1 MAEET
6 KVKKT
11 RKPRAKKTTKK
22 VETVEQ
28 PQIQQ
33 VQLKIEDIITWD
45 DAKCNEM
52 NATVQIPLTQVRDI
66 LKNSMKVQN
75 NYNVLRT
82 VLMTGAMT
90 GYSVECPQCHK
101 ITEVEPK
108 DLVRNGNVTCPECG
122 CSYSQNKCI
131 RGITTYEEKKEN
143 A

>member
-1 MAEET
+1 MVEET

-11 RKPRAKKTTKK
+11 RKPRTKK
-22 VETVEQ
+22 ASKQVVEQ
-28 PQIQQ
+28 PQTQQ

-66 LKNSMKVQN
+66 LKNSVNVQN

-82 VLMTGAMT
+82 VLMTGAML

-101 ITEVEPK
+101 VYDVNPK
-108 DLVRNGNVTCPECG
+108 DLVREGSTTCPECG
-122 CSYSQNKCI
+122 ASYEQTKAI
-131 RGITTYEEKKEN
+131 RGITTYEKDKQN

>member
-11 RKPRAKKTTKK
+11 RKPRAKKATKQA
-22 VETVEQ
+22 TEQ
-28 PQIQQ
+28 VQTQQ

-66 LKNSMKVQN
+66 LKNSVATQN

-82 VLMTGAMT
+82 VLMSGAMV

-101 ITEVEPK
+101 VTEVNPR
-108 DLVRNGNVTCPECG
+108 DLVREGNVTCPDCE
-122 CSYSQNKCI
+122 CSYSQVKCI
-131 RGITTYEEKKEN
+131 RGITTYEKDKQD

>member
-1 MAEET
+1 MVEET

-11 RKPRAKKTTKK
+11 RKPRAKKASKQ
-22 VETVEQ
+22 VVEQ
-28 PQIQQ
+28 PQAQQ

-66 LKNSMKVQN
+66 LKNSVNVQN

-82 VLMTGAMT
+82 VLMTGAML

-101 ITEVEPK
+101 VMEVNPK
-108 DLVRNGNVTCPECG
+108 DLVREGNVICPDCG
-122 CSYSQNKCI
+122 ASYEQTKAI
-131 RGITTYEEKKEN
+131 RGITTYERDKQD

>member
-22 VETVEQ
+22 IEAQ
-28 PQIQQ
+28 PQEQQ

-52 NATVQIPLTQVRDI
+52 DAVTKIPFIQVRDI
-66 LKNSMKVQN
+66 LKGSIQAQN

-82 VLMTGAMT
+82 VLMTGAML
-90 GYSVECPQCHK
+90 GYSVECPECHK
-101 ITEVEPK
+101 VTEVNPK
-108 DLVRNGNVTCPECG
+108 DLIRTGNAVCPECG
-122 CSYSQNKCI
+122 ALYEQVKAI
-131 RGITTYEEKKEN
+131 RGITTYEGNKEN
-143 A
+143 G

>member
-11 RKPRAKKTTKK
+11 RKPRTKK
-22 VETVEQ
+22 ASKQVVEQ
-28 PQIQQ
+28 PQAQQ

-66 LKNSMKVQN
+66 LKNSVNVQN

-82 VLMTGAMT
+82 VLMTGAML

-101 ITEVEPK
+101 VYDVNPK
-108 DLVRNGNVTCPECG
+108 DLVREGSTTCPECG
-122 CSYSQNKCI
+122 ASYEQTKAI
-131 RGITTYEEKKEN
+131 RGITTYEKDKQN

>member
-11 RKPRAKKTTKK
+11 RKPRAKKASKQA
-22 VETVEQ
+22 VEQ

-66 LKNSMKVQN
+66 LKNSINVQN

-82 VLMTGAMT
+82 VLTTGAMT

-101 ITEVEPK
+101 VMEVNPK
-108 DLVRNGNVTCPECG
+108 DLVREGNTTCAECG
-122 CSYSQNKCI
+122 CSYSQVKCI
-131 RGITTYEEKKEN
+131 RGITTYEKDKQD